1 MFVFLPN
8 RDHLVSHPPDT
19 TSRKNFSRWM
29 CEMHNEVNERL
40 GKDIFD
46 CSRVDER
53 WRRDPTN

>member
-1 MFVFLPN
+1 
-8 RDHLVSHPPDT
+8 
-19 TSRKNFSRWM
+19 M